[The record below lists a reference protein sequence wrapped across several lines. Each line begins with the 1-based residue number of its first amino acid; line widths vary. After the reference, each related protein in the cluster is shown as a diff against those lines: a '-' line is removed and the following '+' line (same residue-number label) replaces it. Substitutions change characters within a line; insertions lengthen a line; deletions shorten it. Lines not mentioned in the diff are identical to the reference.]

1 MDSRCSQ
8 SGAGDSDQFSVFGK
22 AEASGFKLS
31 GENKS
36 CCDIFL

>member
-1 MDSRCSQ
+1 MDTRCNHSE
-8 SGAGDSDQFSVFGK
+8 AGDSDQFSVFGN